1 MKLKEALEKLEQK
14 NLTSIITLMSIQEL
28 LI

>member
-1 MKLKEALEKLEQK
+1 MKLKEALERLEQK